1 MENNKKKNNYFIRLI
16 FVLFI
21 IYLCVYAIGEN
32 GFIERKYSNKTLYT
46 EEQIKKFED
55 DVLNG
60 KEIDINKYLSNEES
74 DYSNSI
80 SKLGEDMS
88 NLINVGADKLDKLL
102 SSVFQFLFE

>member
-80 SKLGEDMS
+80 SKLGENMS